1 VRAGL
6 AQRGRVRA
14 HSAWGGAGER
24 RRFSSCVW
32 AVLTEVHL
40 CLACSCQEVLRVEAA
55 CQVRQRQTEVLEQRK
70 LHALLEVLPPRLG
83 RTDAAHLGRI
93 RMALPPQPVPLPAAP
108 PRRQLGQR
116 ADRDWGETR
125 VSLHRGKSFT
135 PGPGR
140 LFTARGAAAVASF
153 LVAVLTEIHL
163 CGVRSCQAILRRNG
177 RGQRGSSCARSRR
190 RRRRRPLPSA
200 RRPRGRPSA
209 ARARRWSTWTRPRRL
224 ITASCL
230 QVRCLVV
237 AVKTRPLPPRGPR
250 RILAVCAHVR
260 VLVG

>member
-1 VRAGL
+1 M
-6 AQRGRVRA
+6 
-14 HSAWGGAGER
+14 
-24 RRFSSCVW
+24 
-32 AVLTEVHL
+32 
-40 CLACSCQEVLRVEAA
+40 
-55 CQVRQRQTEVLEQRK
+55 RQRQTEVLEQRK

-93 RMALPPQPVPLPAAP
+93 RMAPPTQPVPPPAAP

-140 LFTARGAAAVASF
+140 LFTSRGAAAVASF
-153 LVAVLTEIHL
+153 LVAVLTEIYL
-163 CGVRSCQAILRRNG
+163 CDVRACQEILRRNG

-190 RRRRRPLPSA
+190 RRPLPSA
-200 RRPRGRPSA
+200 RRPRGRHSA
-209 ARARRWSTWTRPRRL
+209 ARARRWSIWTRPRRL

-237 AVKTRPLPPRGPR
+237 AVKTRPLSPR